1 MNRIKLLKTMPGKI
15 SLQGVLSFETVN
27 HALESMPVL
36 FEGEVSL
43 LIDLSGVEKTD
54 SAGLALLV
62 EWMGLAKRKN
72 IRLCYSN
79 IPSQLLATARVSGLD
94 EVLPIELD

>member
-1 MNRIKLLKTMPGKI
+1 MSRIELLETAPGKI
-15 SLQGVLSFETVN
+15 SLKGVLSFETVN
-27 HALESMPVL
+27 QALESMRPL
-36 FEGEVSL
+36 FEKEASV

-62 EWMGLAKRKN
+62 EWISWAKQEE

-79 IPSQLLATARVSGLD
+79 IPAQLLATARVSGLD